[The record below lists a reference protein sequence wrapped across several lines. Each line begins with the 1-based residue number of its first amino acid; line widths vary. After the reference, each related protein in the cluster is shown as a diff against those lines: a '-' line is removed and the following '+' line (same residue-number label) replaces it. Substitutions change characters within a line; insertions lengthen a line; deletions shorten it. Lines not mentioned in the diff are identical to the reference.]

1 MRSIGSLL
9 NVEVFSLLK
18 VGCVMGNSYHRT
30 LAFTIIMPLVI
41 SVFIGIATL
50 IKAEYSKRIALKS
63 QPRYREKDEL
73 VRKFKLDNQTNLEEA
88 KKLKVIASDQ
98 SLFDLKSSKVKP
110 NEIARQRRASLQ
122 RPGENDEL
130 AKKKGRQLLKLE
142 EELEKLEILATDN
155 SSDIKASGVT
165 AFLVFTY
172 LIFAST
178 SSIILRTFYC
188 DQFGDDLNFYL
199 VADKKIVCRFY
210 NEEDETF
217 TKNPEYAKLLRMAL
231 VGVGIYP
238 LTSRGCRKNC
248 CSYFL
253 PLEDVRA

>member
-1 MRSIGSLL
+1 MGRLYTLFFVCLLLILFNAPQLKICASFYQIISQFTITLSVPFPAIFTDLMRSIGSLL

-172 LIFAST
+172 LGFA
-178 SSIILRTFYC
+178 
-188 DQFGDDLNFYL
+188 
-199 VADKKIVCRFY
+199 
-210 NEEDETF
+210 
-217 TKNPEYAKLLRMAL
+217 
-231 VGVGIYP
+231 
-238 LTSRGCRKNC
+238 
-248 CSYFL
+248 
-253 PLEDVRA
+253 